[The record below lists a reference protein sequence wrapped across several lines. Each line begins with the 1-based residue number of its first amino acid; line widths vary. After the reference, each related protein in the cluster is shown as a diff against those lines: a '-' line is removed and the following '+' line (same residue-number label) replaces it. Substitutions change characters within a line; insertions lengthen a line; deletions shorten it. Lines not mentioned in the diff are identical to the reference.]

1 MPSIPAMSII
11 QDPFAKVLFVFSS
24 FASLMEG
31 IITAHFEGVPHLQGS
46 FNEGSLGLFV
56 KQLIHELDIDG
67 HVEMALM
74 DLLDRCEN
82 C

>member
-1 MPSIPAMSII
+1 MPSIPAMSMI
-11 QDPFAKVLFVFSS
+11 QDPSAKVLFVFSS

-31 IITAHFEGVPHLQGS
+31 IITAYFGGVPHLQGS
-46 FNEGSLGLFV
+46 FNKGSLGLFV
-56 KQLIHELDIDG
+56 KQLMRELDIDG
-67 HVEMALM
+67 HVEVALM

>member
-1 MPSIPAMSII
+1 
-11 QDPFAKVLFVFSS
+11 
-24 FASLMEG
+24 MEG
-31 IITAHFEGVPHLQGS
+31 IITAHFGGVPHLQGS

-56 KQLIHELDIDG
+56 RQFIHELDIDV
-67 HVEMALM
+67 HVEMALL